1 MHYLCI
7 KKTEQTHQKK
17 NIMATINL
25 TKCGFSRRVASI
37 KNIAEEWN
45 FKGKR
50 PAIIDFYAS
59 WCGPCKSLA
68 PTLEELSE
76 EYEGKVD
83 IYKVDVDSEPELAAA
98 FGVRSIPTLVF
109 VPLTGAPQTRVG
121 ALPKAALREA
131 IDTLIG

>member
-1 MHYLCI
+1 
-7 KKTEQTHQKK
+7 
-17 NIMATINL
+17 MATINL

-37 KNIAEEWN
+37 KTIAEEWN

-50 PAIIDFYAS
+50 PAVIDFYAS
-59 WCGPCKSLA
+59 WCGPCKSLT
-68 PTLEELSE
+68 PTLEELSA

-109 VPLTGAPQTRVG
+109 IPLTGAPQTRVG

-131 IDTLIG
+131 IDTLIR